1 MIEQFISNLFGGAT
15 ITTEQLMA
23 AKSKLR
29 RSPVF
34 HPAAL
39 QESKRRL
46 RSSTEIYNIARGKV
60 CPPGK
65 KLSKNK
71 RCIKNKLTSPKR
83 KSKSP
88 KRKSKSPKRK
98 SKSPKRKS
106 KKAKSPK
113 RKSKKAKSPKRKSK
127 KAKSPKRKSKKRST
141 KRK

>member
-1 MIEQFISNLFGGAT
+1 MIEQFISNLFGGDVSA
-15 ITTEQLMA
+15 EQLMA
-23 AKSKLR
+23 ARSKLR

-46 RSSTEIYNIARGKV
+46 RSSTEVYNIARGKV

-71 RCIKNKLTSPKR
+71 RCIKNKKE
-83 KSKSP
+83 
-88 KRKSKSPKRK
+88 KSPKRK

-113 RKSKKAKSPKRKSK
+113 RK
-127 KAKSPKRKSKKRST
+127 
-141 KRK
+141 